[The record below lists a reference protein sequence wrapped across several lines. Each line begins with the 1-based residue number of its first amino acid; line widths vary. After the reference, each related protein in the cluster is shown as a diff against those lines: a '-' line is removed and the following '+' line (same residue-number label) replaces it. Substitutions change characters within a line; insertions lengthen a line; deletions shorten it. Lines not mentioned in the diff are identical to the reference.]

1 MGRISAGVDGHGG
14 IRVGVVFSFERD
26 IEEEEQWG
34 KGKIRDRLE
43 VF

>member
-1 MGRISAGVDGHGG
+1 M
-14 IRVGVVFSFERD
+14 GVVFSFERG
-26 IEEEEQWG
+26 IGEEEQWG